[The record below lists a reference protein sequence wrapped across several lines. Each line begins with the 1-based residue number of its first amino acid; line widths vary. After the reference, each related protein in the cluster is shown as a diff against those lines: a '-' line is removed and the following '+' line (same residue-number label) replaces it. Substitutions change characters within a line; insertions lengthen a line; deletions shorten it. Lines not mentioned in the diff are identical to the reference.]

1 MQDLSGQHLAALVPT
16 SQSSGGEV
24 HDNSLAMSAP
34 GSPPISAPAPGA
46 GQSPEVLPLPV
57 MPTVASGISTVLPP
71 GRPAGQPVDQPR
83 DPVGRFGGVT
93 VGTGRPAGNGW
104 TFTVSESGESSQ

>member
-24 HDNSLAMSAP
+24 HDNSAAMTAP
-34 GSPPISAPAPGA
+34 GSPPVSAPAPGA

-57 MPTVASGISTVLPP
+57 MPTVASGVKTILPP
-71 GRPAGQPVDQPR
+71 GRPADQPVDQPR
-83 DPVGRFGGVT
+83 DPAGKFGGVT
-93 VGTGRPAGNGW
+93 GQSGKPAGGGW
-104 TFTVSESGESSQ
+104 SYTPSKSGD